1 VKMLEFIET
10 TIFTKRIQTHMD
22 DEALRQ
28 LQIELVL
35 EPEKGSLIKGG
46 GGLRK
51 IRVADKNRGKGKR
64 GGLRVIYYLQQRD
77 EAAYLVFVYSKN
89 EAEDLT
95 PKEIR
100 ILRSLVEED

>member
-1 VKMLEFIET
+1 MLEFIET

-46 GGLRK
+46 SGLSK
-51 IRVADKNRGKGKR
+51 IRVADKSRGKGKR
-64 GGLRVIYYLQQRD
+64 GGLRVIYYLQQH
-77 EAAYLVFVYSKN
+77 EETVYLVFVYSKN

-95 PKEIR
+95 PKEIK
-100 ILRSLVEED
+100 ILRSLFEED

>member
-1 VKMLEFIET
+1 MLEFIET
-10 TIFTKRIQTHMD
+10 PIFTKRVATHMD

-64 GGLRVIYYLQQRD
+64 GGLRVIYYLQQHK
-77 EAAYLVFVYSKN
+77 EIAYLVFVYSKH

-95 PKEIR
+95 PKEIKL
-100 ILRSLVEED
+100 LRSLLEED

>member
-35 EPEKGSLIKGG
+35 EPEKGSLIRGG